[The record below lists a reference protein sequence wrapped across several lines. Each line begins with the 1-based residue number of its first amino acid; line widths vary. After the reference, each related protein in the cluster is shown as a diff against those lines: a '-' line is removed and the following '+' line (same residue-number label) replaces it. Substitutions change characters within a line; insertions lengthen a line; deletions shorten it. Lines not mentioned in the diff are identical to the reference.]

1 MIYCKIC
8 IVEDII
14 ECSKVKK
21 CYGGYCKLMGK
32 KESKIKKL
40 CFLSNFFKM
49 IILV

>member
-1 MIYCKIC
+1 MIHCKIC
-8 IVEDII
+8 TVEDIT

-21 CYGGYCKLMGK
+21 CHGGYCKLMGK

-40 CFLSNFFKM
+40 CLSSNPFKM